1 MRKFLVTMLSL
12 LTVLTMLVACGPQ
25 ATEAPTEAP
34 TEPPAEEPTEAPTE
48 PPAEEDF
55 QAGMV
60 TDVGGIDD
68 ASFNATSWAGMEMA
82 AEELG
87 ITVDYLESQQQ
98 TDYAPNI
105 TQFLEQDYNVIVTVG
120 FLLAADTYTFAS
132 ENSDTNFA
140 IVDFGWGPGFW
151 DENENPRIDNL
162 QGLLFSTD
170 QAAFLA
176 GYVAAGM
183 TETGAVGTFGGLEIP
198 TVTIFMDAYAAGVD
212 YYNEQNGTDVQVL
225 GTDLFVGNFES
236 TEDGRRVGEDLIAE
250 GADIIMPVA
259 GPVGLGTAAAVQAN
273 PGTMLIGVDTDWCV
287 SAPEYCDVTLT
298 SVMKNMDVAV
308 FTALEQAYN
317 GDFQGGTNFVG
328 TLANEGVQI
337 APFNEFEDEV
347 PQELKD
353 QLDEVRQGIIDGG
366 IDTGASLGIEG
377 ETEAPAEEEEPM
389 EEAAAG
395 GTFIFGR
402 GGDSVQLDPAVVTDG
417 ESFRVTGQCL
427 EPLYQ
432 YEPGSTKPIPALAT
446 GCTANED
453 STEWTCELRE
463 GVKFHDGT
471 DFNADAVIFN
481 FDRWR
486 FTDNPHHYESQFFE
500 YYEYMWNGF
509 DENSMIAEIEKVDD
523 YTVKFIL
530 AEPLAPFLANLAM
543 DMFAISS
550 PAAIEEYGADYGLP
564 GAGCVGT
571 GPFKFVE
578 WVEGDHITVE
588 ANEDYWGG
596 RPSIDE
602 IVWRVIPDDSA
613 RFLALQAGDIHA
625 LEQAVVEDLQTAE
638 EDPELYVETRPALN
652 TGYLAFPFQTEEFQ
666 DINVRQAVVHAINR
680 EGLVENFYGKYGEV
694 ANNFLPPLIW
704 GHNDDI
710 EPWEYDPEMSQQLL
724 ADAGYPDG
732 LSEVTI
738 AFDITDAEGNVVYEQ
753 GEKLP
758 LTLYYMPVTR
768 FYYPSPQE
776 IGEAMAADLTRAG
789 FEVTLELAGDW
800 PTYLGLRREGLLPGL
815 YMLGWGGDNG
825 DPDNFHNYFFGGLS
839 SADAEKE
846 LDPREAFYANQE
858 VAELCYEGATT
869 PNQEERVPIY
879 EEIEQ
884 ILHDDVARLWI
895 AHNNTPLIFRQ
906 EISGY
911 VPQPVG
917 ADYYE
922 GTVIEQ

>member
-1 MRKFLVTMLSL
+1 MLTL
-12 LTVLTMLVACGPQ
+12 LTVFAMLAGCGPQ
-25 ATEAPTEAP
+25 ATEEPTEEP
-34 TEPPAEEPTEAPTE
+34 TQPPAEEATEV
-48 PPAEEDF
+48 PAEEEAF

-68 ASFNATSWAGMEMA
+68 ASFNATSWAGMERA

-87 ITVDYLESQQQ
+87 VTVDYLESQQQ

-105 TQFLEQDYNVIVTVG
+105 TQFLEQDYNHITTVG
-120 FLLAADTYTFAS
+120 FLLADATYTFAE
-132 ENSDTNFA
+132 ENPDTKFA
-140 IVDFGWGPGFW
+140 IVDFGWAPGYW
-151 DENENPRIDNL
+151 SEEDNPRLDNL

-183 TETGAVGTFGGLEIP
+183 TETGAVGTFGGIEIP
-198 TVTIFMDAYAAGVD
+198 TVTIFMDAYAAGVE
-212 YYNEQNGTDVQVL
+212 YYNQQHDTNVEVL
-225 GTDLFVGNFES
+225 GTNLFTGNFES
-236 TEDGRRVGEDLIAE
+236 TDDGRRFGEDLIAE

-298 SVMKNMDVAV
+298 SVEKRMDVAV
-308 FTALEQAYN
+308 FNSIQQAMN
-317 GDFQGGTNFVG
+317 DNFQGGANFVG
-328 TLANEGVQI
+328 TLENNGVGI

-347 PQELKD
+347 PDDLKAE
-353 QLDEVRQGIIDGG
+353 LDEVRQGIMDGS
-366 IDTGASLGIEG
+366 IDTGADLGIE
-377 ETEAPAEEEEPM
+377 APGEEE
-389 EEAAAG
+389 EEAAAPE

-402 GGDSVQLDPAVVTDG
+402 GGDSVQLDPAIVTDG

-432 YEPGSTKPIPALAT
+432 YEPGSTRPIPALAT
-446 GCTANED
+446 ECTANED
-453 STEWTCELRE
+453 STVWTCSLRE
-463 GVKFHDGT
+463 GVEFHDGT
-471 DFNADAVIFN
+471 PFNADAVVFN
-481 FDRWR
+481 FERWR
-486 FTDNPHHYESQFFE
+486 FTDHPYHFDSQVFE

-509 DENSMIAEIEKVDD
+509 DDNSMITNVEALDE
-523 YTVKFIL
+523 YTVEFTL

-543 DMFAISS
+543 DIFAISS
-550 PAAIEEYGADYGLP
+550 PAAIEEYGEDYGLP
-564 GAGCVGT
+564 SAGCVGT
-571 GPFKFVE
+571 GPFQFVE

-596 RPSIDE
+596 APSVEQVI
-602 IVWRVIPDDSA
+602 WRVIPDDSA
-613 RFLALQAGDIHA
+613 RFLALQAGDIHG

-638 EDPELYVETRPALN
+638 EDPDLYVETRPALN
-652 TGYLAFPFQTEEFQ
+652 TGYLAFPFQTVEFQ
-666 DINVRQAVVHAINR
+666 DVNVREAVVHAINR
-680 EGLVENFYGKYGEV
+680 EGLVENFYGEYGEV

-704 GHNDDI
+704 GHNDEI
-710 EPWEYDPEMSQQLL
+710 EPWEYDPELSQQLL

-738 AFDITDAEGNVVYEQ
+738 AFDIEDAEGNVVYEE
-753 GEKLP
+753 GETLP

-776 IGEAMAADLTRAG
+776 IGEAMAADLASAG
-789 FEVTLELAGDW
+789 FDVTLELAGDW
-800 PTYLGLRREGLLPGL
+800 ATYLGLRREGRLPGL

-839 SADAEKE
+839 SPDATKE
-846 LDPREAFYANQE
+846 PDPREGWYANQE
-858 VAELCYEGATT
+858 VAELCYEGLVT
-869 PNQEERVPIY
+869 PDQAEREPIY

-884 ILHDDVARLWI
+884 LLHDDVARLWI
-895 AHNNTPLIFRQ
+895 AHNNTPLIFSNAV
-906 EISGY
+906 SGY

>member
-1 MRKFLVTMLSL
+1 MRKFVLVTLSL
-12 LTVLTMLVACGPQ
+12 LTVLSMLVACGPQ

-34 TEPPAEEPTEAPTE
+34 TEPPAAEEPTEAP
-48 PPAEEDF
+48 PEEEEGF
-55 QAGMV
+55 QVGMV

-68 ASFNATSWAGMEMA
+68 KSFNQTSWAGMQMA
-82 AEELG
+82 EEELG
-87 ITVDYLESQQQ
+87 VTVDYLESQQQ

-105 TQFLEQDYNVIVTVG
+105 TQFLEQDYNEIVTVG
-120 FLLAADTYTFAS
+120 FLLAQDTYTFAS
-132 ENSDTNFA
+132 ENPDTKFA

-151 DENENPRIDNL
+151 DEEENPRIDNL

-176 GYVAAGM
+176 GYLAAGM

-198 TVTIFMDAYAAGVD
+198 TVTIFMDAYAAGVE

-236 TEDGRRVGEDLIAE
+236 TEDGRRVGEDLISE

-259 GPVGLGTAAAVQAN
+259 GPVGLGTGAAVQAN
-273 PGTMLIGVDTDWCV
+273 PGTKLIGVDTDWYV
-287 SAPEYCDVTLT
+287 SAPEYSDVVLT
-298 SVMKNMDVAV
+298 SVEKQMDVAV
-308 FTALEQAYN
+308 FTSIQQAYN
-317 GDFQGGTNFVG
+317 DNFQGGSNFVG
-328 TLANEGVQI
+328 TLANDGVRI
-337 APFNEFEDEV
+337 SPFHEFEDEV
-347 PQELKD
+347 PQDLKD
-353 QLDEVRQGIIDGG
+353 QLDEVRQGIIDGQ
-366 IDTGASLGIEG
+366 IDTGAGLGIEG
-377 ETEAPAEEEEPM
+377 EAPPEEEEP
-389 EEAAAG
+389 ATAG

-402 GGDSVQLDPAVVTDG
+402 GGDSVQLDPAIVTDG

-432 YEPGSTKPIPALAT
+432 YEPSSTKPIPALAT
-446 GCTANED
+446 ECTANED
-453 STEWTCELRE
+453 STVWTCQLRE
-463 GVKFHDGT
+463 GVEFHDGT
-471 DFNADAVIFN
+471 PFNADAVVFN
-481 FDRWR
+481 FERWR
-486 FTDNPHHYESQFFE
+486 FTDHPYHFDSQVFE

-509 DENSMIAEIEKVDD
+509 DEDSMIASVEAVDE
-523 YTVKFIL
+523 YTVEFTL

-543 DMFAISS
+543 DIFAISS
-550 PAAIEEYGADYGLP
+550 PAAIEEAGEDYGLP
-564 GAGCVGT
+564 GVGCVGT

-596 RPSIDE
+596 APTIDE

-613 RFLALQAGDIHA
+613 RFLALQAGDIHG
-625 LEQAVVEDLQTAE
+625 LEQAVVEDLVTAE
-638 EDPELYVETRPALN
+638 EDPNLYVETRPALN

-666 DINVRQAVVHAINR
+666 DIRVREAVAHAINL
-680 EGLVENFYGKYGEV
+680 EGLVENFYGDYGEV
-694 ANNFLPPLIW
+694 ATNFLPPLIW
-704 GHNDDI
+704 GHNDAI
-710 EPWEYDPEMSQQLL
+710 EAWEYDPELSQQLL
-724 ADAGYPDG
+724 AEAGYPDG

-738 AFDITDAEGNVVYEQ
+738 AFDIEDAEGNVVYEQ

-776 IGEAMAADLTRAG
+776 IGEAMAADLASAG
-789 FEVTLELAGDW
+789 FDITLELAGDW
-800 PTYLGLRREGLLPGL
+800 PTYLGLRREGRLPGL
-815 YMLGWGGDNG
+815 YQLGWGGDNG

-839 SADAEKE
+839 SPDATKE
-846 LDPREAFYANQE
+846 PDPREGWYANQE
-858 VAELCYEGATT
+858 VAELCYEGLVT
-869 PNQEERVPIY
+869 PEQENRIPIY

-884 ILHDDVARLWI
+884 LLRDDVARLWV
-895 AHNNTPLIFRQ
+895 AHNNTPLIFRN
-906 EISGY
+906 EVSGY
-911 VPQPVG
+911 IPQPVG